1 MDEVKKYLVCDGRA
15 SVIIAN
21 TTEMVEEY
29 RKEQNLTPTTT
40 AVMGRFLTIAGMMG
54 HTNMKSSETNITLQ
68 INGGGPV
75 GRLLSVVR
83 KDKDVVKLKAYI
95 QNPLVELPTK
105 ENGKINVGVAVG
117 KDGFLNIIK
126 ESIFSEKGY
135 NGVVP
140 LVSGEIA
147 EDFTEYFAK
156 SEQTPTVVALGVLVN
171 KDGVVA
177 SGGYK
182 IELMPDATEEDIVQ
196 IETAIKNADNI
207 SKMLANKKAL
217 NDIVEIITGDNNSM
231 VLTNKLEI
239 KYECDCTKEKFEK
252 GLISLGKK
260 ELENIIKEDGQ
271 AEIKCQFCNKKYN
284 FNKEELEYLL
294 SNM

>member
-40 AVMGRFLTIAGMMG
+40 AVMGRFLTIAGIMG
-54 HTNMKSSETNITLQ
+54 HTNMKSSEKNITIQ

-105 ENGKINVGVAVG
+105 ENGKINVGAAVG

-156 SEQTPTVVALGVLVN
+156 SEQTPTVVALGVF
-171 KDGVVA
+171 
-177 SGGYK
+177 
-182 IELMPDATEEDIVQ
+182 
-196 IETAIKNADNI
+196 
-207 SKMLANKKAL
+207 SK
-217 NDIVEIITGDNNSM
+217 
-231 VLTNKLEI
+231 
-239 KYECDCTKEKFEK
+239 
-252 GLISLGKK
+252 
-260 ELENIIKEDGQ
+260 
-271 AEIKCQFCNKKYN
+271 
-284 FNKEELEYLL
+284 
-294 SNM
+294 